1 MKKVLIAFVAL
12 MMMAPMA
19 LSSQNNVM
27 NIHLKNGQVAEF
39 FFKYEPVIT
48 FTDTD
53 VVLTT
58 SNGMRLTYPLANL
71 TKFTFNK
78 KDLPGPT
85 EVEEIESDVRKVY
98 FSIDEYTINIYEA
111 KAEQA
116 VYLIA
121 SDGKVLNA
129 YKTDKEGFLSF
140 SIADLPDGTYIIR
153 SGEITFKIMKK

>member
-1 MKKVLIAFVAL
+1 

-19 LSSQNNVM
+19 LFSQNDVM
-27 NIHLKNGQVAEF
+27 TVHLKTGQVVDF
-39 FFKYEPVIT
+39 LFKYEPVIT

-53 VVLTT
+53 IVLTT
-58 SNGMRLTYPLANL
+58 TMGSITYPLANL

-153 SGEITFKIMKK
+153 SEEITFKIMKK